1 MEHWDEL
8 WPGGFRFRF
17 DDNVFKP
24 STDTFLLGDFTE
36 VRRGERVCDLGAG
49 IGLLGLLLL
58 ARQQELHITNIDID
72 SAACAL
78 AEENAAVNGLED
90 RVAVLRADLRD
101 RTALPKAGSFDLCVA
116 NPPYFPPHTGR
127 VAEGSRGT
135 ARSETA
141 CAFDQLCAA
150 AAYLLRSGGRFCLVH
165 RAERTAELMDVLR
178 RHRLEL
184 ITGDA
189 GENVFGEGL
198 NAALS
203 EIERLEQSYLE
214 LFLGKQTV
222 LVETHRYLVYPEAG
236 KNQYV
241 FCRFSPAAGLLPDSD
256 LSGDMVLL
264 QIEPAGEASCSIEA
278 GPKESSVVKCRV
290 AAPAVCTV
298 IAAGREYARAVLP
311 VFEFGRT
318 VQVALPRRK

>member
-127 VAEGSRGT
+127 VAEGSRGVQRAELQCT
-135 ARSETA
+135 MDE
-141 CAFDQLCAA
+141 LCAA
-150 AAYLLRSGGRFCLVH
+150 AAYLLRSGGRLYLIH
-165 RAERTAELMDVLR
+165 RAERTAELTDILR
-178 RHRLEL
+178 RHRLEPKEL
-184 ITGDA
+184 RFVQKDSRTPP
-189 GENVFGEGL
+189 
-198 NAALS
+198 
-203 EIERLEQSYLE
+203 RL
-214 LFLGKQTV
+214 
-222 LVETHRYLVYPEAG
+222 
-236 KNQYV
+236 
-241 FCRFSPAAGLLPDSD
+241 
-256 LSGDMVLL
+256 VLL
-264 QIEPAGEASCSIEA
+264 G
-278 GPKESSVVKCRV
+278 CR
-290 AAPAVCTV
+290 
-298 IAAGREYARAVLP
+298 RD
-311 VFEFGRT
+311 GRT
-318 VQVALPRRK
+318 GLTVQPPLLLQNADGTETEELRRIYFRDKG

>member
-1 MEHWDEL
+1 MQM
-8 WPGGFRFRF
+8 PM
-17 DDNVFKP
+17 K
-24 STDTFLLGDFTE
+24 TK
-36 VRRGERVCDLGAG
+36 
-49 IGLLGLLLL
+49 ILLL
-58 ARQQELHITNIDID
+58 AGLLFSATAVMAQNPYIALEGATEGADGIVVSMPRTVLAVDLTVERTVSLCGPYARYAQKYLGVRAPLTDKTTWSVVGARIALSGDDLYDAGEPAATQQRVLQHASSD
-72 SAACAL
+72 
-78 AEENAAVNGLED
+78 EEFARVQPDKMSMVVPSLED
-90 RVAVLRADLRD
+90 A
-101 RTALPKAGSFDLCVA
+101 
-116 NPPYFPPHTGR
+116 
-127 VAEGSRGT
+127 
-135 ARSETA
+135 AR
-141 CAFDQLCAA
+141 AA
-150 AAYLLRSGGRFCLVH
+150 AEQVFA
-165 RAERTAELMDVLR
+165 LR

-264 QIEPAGEASCSIEA
+264 QIEPAGETSCSIEA

>member
-24 STDTFLLGDFTE
+24 STDTFLLGAFAE

-135 ARSETA
+135 SRSETA
-141 CAFDQLCAA
+141 CTFDQLCAA

-178 RHRLEL
+178 RHCCC
-184 ITGDA
+184 TQT
-189 GENVFGEGL
+189 
-198 NAALS
+198 AA
-203 EIERLEQSYLE
+203 
-214 LFLGKQTV
+214 K
-222 LVETHRYLVYPEAG
+222 A
-236 KNQYV
+236 
-241 FCRFSPAAGLLPDSD
+241 
-256 LSGDMVLL
+256 
-264 QIEPAGEASCSIEA
+264 ASCAASISRTGGNSQWQVSCIWWPRPSA
-278 GPKESSVVKCRV
+278 TWATSRP
-290 AAPAVCTV
+290 AP
-298 IAAGREYARAVLP
+298 
-311 VFEFGRT
+311 
-318 VQVALPRRK
+318 QRR

>member
-24 STDTFLLGDFTE
+24 STDTFLLGDFAE

-178 RHRLEL
+178 RHRLEPKVL
-184 ITGDA
+184 RFVQKDAQTPPRLVLLSCRRHGGDW
-189 GENVFGEGL
+189 
-198 NAALS
+198 
-203 EIERLEQSYLE
+203 RCTRRCCY
-214 LFLGKQTV
+214 KQT
-222 LVETHRYLVYPEAG
+222 
-236 KNQYV
+236 
-241 FCRFSPAAGLLPDSD
+241 AAK
-256 LSGDMVLL
+256 V
-264 QIEPAGEASCSIEA
+264 ASCAASISRTGGNSQWQVSCIWWPRPSA
-278 GPKESSVVKCRV
+278 TWATFRPAPQKRWPRQTSSRRRT
-290 AAPAVCTV
+290 PAS
-298 IAAGREYARAVLP
+298 A
-311 VFEFGRT
+311 
-318 VQVALPRRK
+318 

>member
-24 STDTFLLGDFTE
+24 STDTFLLGDFAE

-141 CAFDQLCAA
+141 CTFDQLCAA

-178 RHRLEL
+178 RHRLEP
-184 ITGDA
+184 
-189 GENVFGEGL
+189 
-198 NAALS
+198 
-203 EIERLEQSYLE
+203 
-214 LFLGKQTV
+214 K
-222 LVETHRYLVYPEAG
+222 
-236 KNQYV
+236 
-241 FCRFSPAAGLLPDSD
+241 
-256 LSGDMVLL
+256 VLL
-264 QIEPAGEASCSIEA
+264 
-278 GPKESSVVKCRV
+278 
-290 AAPAVCTV
+290 
-298 IAAGREYARAVLP
+298 
-311 VFEFGRT
+311 
-318 VQVALPRRK
+318 ALPTRQPMMWSMPNSRK

>member
-24 STDTFLLGDFTE
+24 STDTFLLGDFAE

-49 IGLLGLLLL
+49 IG
-58 ARQQELHITNIDID
+58 
-72 SAACAL
+72 L

-141 CAFDQLCAA
+141 CTFDQLCAA

-178 RHRLEL
+178 RHRLEPKVL
-184 ITGDA
+184 RFVQKDA
-189 GENVFGEGL
+189 QTPPRLVL
-198 NAALS
+198 LS
-203 EIERLEQSYLE
+203 
-214 LFLGKQTV
+214 
-222 LVETHRYLVYPEAG
+222 
-236 KNQYV
+236 
-241 FCRFSPAAGLLPDSD
+241 CRRHGGAGLAVHTPL
-256 LSGDMVLL
+256 LL
-264 QIEPAGEASCSIEA
+264 QADGGESGE
-278 GPKESSVVKCRV
+278 
-290 AAPAVCTV
+290 
-298 IAAGREYARAVLP
+298 L
-311 VFEFGRT
+311 
-318 VQVALPRRK
+318 RRIYFKDRG

>member
-24 STDTFLLGDFTE
+24 STDTFLLGDFAE

-78 AEENAAVNGLED
+78 AEENAAVNGMED

-127 VAEGSRGT
+127 VAEGSR
-135 ARSETA
+135 ARPGPKPPAPLTS
-141 CAFDQLCAA
+141 C
-150 AAYLLRSGGRFCLVH
+150 
-165 RAERTAELMDVLR
+165 VLR
-178 RHRLEL
+178 QR
-184 ITGDA
+184 ICSAAVDGSAWSTGR
-189 GENVFGEGL
+189 N
-198 NAALS
+198 
-203 EIERLEQSYLE
+203 
-214 LFLGKQTV
+214 
-222 LVETHRYLVYPEAG
+222 
-236 KNQYV
+236 
-241 FCRFSPAAGLLPDSD
+241 
-256 LSGDMVLL
+256 
-264 QIEPAGEASCSIEA
+264 
-278 GPKESSVVKCRV
+278 
-290 AAPAVCTV
+290 
-298 IAAGREYARAVLP
+298 GRRS
-311 VFEFGRT
+311 
-318 VQVALPRRK
+318 

>member
-24 STDTFLLGDFTE
+24 STDTFLLGGFAQ

-49 IGLLGLLLL
+49 IGLPGLMLLSREPEVHITDIDIDETACAL

-150 AAYLLRSGGRFCLVH
+150 AAYLLCSGGRFCLVH

-178 RHRLEL
+178 RHRLEPKL
-184 ITGDA
+184 LRFVQKDA
-189 GENVFGEGL
+189 QTPPRLVLLSCRRHGGAGGPGPGNG
-198 NAALS
+198 NAA
-203 EIERLEQSYLE
+203 
-214 LFLGKQTV
+214 GK
-222 LVETHRYLVYPEAG
+222 HR
-236 KNQYV
+236 
-241 FCRFSPAAGLLPDSD
+241 
-256 LSGDMVLL
+256 
-264 QIEPAGEASCSIEA
+264 
-278 GPKESSVVKCRV
+278 
-290 AAPAVCTV
+290 
-298 IAAGREYARAVLP
+298 
-311 VFEFGRT
+311 
-318 VQVALPRRK
+318 

>member
-24 STDTFLLGDFTE
+24 STDTFLLGDFAE

-135 ARSETA
+135 ALSLIHISEPT
-141 CAFDQLCAA
+141 
-150 AAYLLRSGGRFCLVH
+150 R
-165 RAERTAELMDVLR
+165 
-178 RHRLEL
+178 
-184 ITGDA
+184 
-189 GENVFGEGL
+189 
-198 NAALS
+198 
-203 EIERLEQSYLE
+203 
-214 LFLGKQTV
+214 
-222 LVETHRYLVYPEAG
+222 P
-236 KNQYV
+236 
-241 FCRFSPAAGLLPDSD
+241 
-256 LSGDMVLL
+256 
-264 QIEPAGEASCSIEA
+264 
-278 GPKESSVVKCRV
+278 
-290 AAPAVCTV
+290 
-298 IAAGREYARAVLP
+298 
-311 VFEFGRT
+311 
-318 VQVALPRRK
+318 

>member
-24 STDTFLLGDFTE
+24 STDPILLGDFAE

-78 AEENAAVNGLED
+78 AEENAAANGLED

-127 VAEGSRGT
+127 VAEGSRVT
-135 ARSETA
+135 ARTEPA
-141 CAFDQLCAA
+141 CAIDQMCATA
-150 AAYLLRSGGRFCLVH
+150 QYQLRHGR
-165 RAERTAELMDVLR
+165 
-178 RHRLEL
+178 
-184 ITGDA
+184 
-189 GENVFGEGL
+189 
-198 NAALS
+198 
-203 EIERLEQSYLE
+203 
-214 LFLGKQTV
+214 
-222 LVETHRYLVYPEAG
+222 
-236 KNQYV
+236 
-241 FCRFSPAAGLLPDSD
+241 
-256 LSGDMVLL
+256 
-264 QIEPAGEASCSIEA
+264 
-278 GPKESSVVKCRV
+278 RV
-290 AAPAVCTV
+290 
-298 IAAGREYARAVLP
+298 
-311 VFEFGRT
+311 
-318 VQVALPRRK
+318 

>member
-24 STDTFLLGDFTE
+24 STDTFLLGDFAE

-58 ARQQELHITNIDID
+58 ARQQQLHITNIDID

-127 VAEGSRGT
+127 VAEEAG
-135 ARSETA
+135 ARPGPKPPAPLTS
-141 CAFDQLCAA
+141 C
-150 AAYLLRSGGRFCLVH
+150 
-165 RAERTAELMDVLR
+165 VLR
-178 RHRLEL
+178 QR
-184 ITGDA
+184 ICSAAVDGSAWSTGR
-189 GENVFGEGL
+189 N
-198 NAALS
+198 
-203 EIERLEQSYLE
+203 
-214 LFLGKQTV
+214 
-222 LVETHRYLVYPEAG
+222 
-236 KNQYV
+236 
-241 FCRFSPAAGLLPDSD
+241 
-256 LSGDMVLL
+256 
-264 QIEPAGEASCSIEA
+264 
-278 GPKESSVVKCRV
+278 
-290 AAPAVCTV
+290 
-298 IAAGREYARAVLP
+298 GRRS
-311 VFEFGRT
+311 
-318 VQVALPRRK
+318 

>member
-24 STDTFLLGDFTE
+24 STDTFLLGDFAE

-58 ARQQELHITNIDID
+58 ARQQELHITNI
-72 SAACAL
+72 
-78 AEENAAVNGLED
+78 
-90 RVAVLRADLRD
+90 VLRADLQD

-178 RHRLEL
+178 RHRLEPKVL
-184 ITGDA
+184 RFVQKDA
-189 GENVFGEGL
+189 QTPPRLVL
-198 NAALS
+198 LS
-203 EIERLEQSYLE
+203 
-214 LFLGKQTV
+214 
-222 LVETHRYLVYPEAG
+222 
-236 KNQYV
+236 
-241 FCRFSPAAGLLPDSD
+241 CRRHGGAGLAVHTPL
-256 LSGDMVLL
+256 LL
-264 QIEPAGEASCSIEA
+264 QADGGESGE
-278 GPKESSVVKCRV
+278 
-290 AAPAVCTV
+290 
-298 IAAGREYARAVLP
+298 L
-311 VFEFGRT
+311 
-318 VQVALPRRK
+318 RRIYFKDRG

>member
-24 STDTFLLGDFTE
+24 STDTFLLGDFAE

-141 CAFDQLCAA
+141 CAFDQLWAA
-150 AAYLLRSGGRFCLVH
+150 AAYLLLPGPPGGTDGGADGRPAPPPAGAEGAAL
-165 RAERTAELMDVLR
+165 RAEGRT
-178 RHRLEL
+178 
-184 ITGDA
+184 DA
-189 GENVFGEGL
+189 
-198 NAALS
+198 A
-203 EIERLEQSYLE
+203 
-214 LFLGKQTV
+214 
-222 LVETHRYLVYPEAG
+222 
-236 KNQYV
+236 
-241 FCRFSPAAGLLPDSD
+241 AAG
-256 LSGDMVLL
+256 
-264 QIEPAGEASCSIEA
+264 A
-278 GPKESSVVKCRV
+278 
-290 AAPAVCTV
+290 
-298 IAAGREYARAVLP
+298 AVLP
-311 VFEFGRT
+311 PSRRGRT
-318 VQVALPRRK
+318 GGAHAAAATSRRRRKWRAAPHLFQG